1 MFVDVINLTSKNQN
15 FLRFPLIGAASSYGT
30 DVDQDGCR
38 PQELKGIMN
47 GIGIYFN
54 DRQIEYIL
62 MAVVQG
68 GGGGGV
74 VLGRK
79 LIGFFAGLLELD
91 VKLDDR

>member
-1 MFVDVINLTSKNQN
+1 
-15 FLRFPLIGAASSYGT
+15 
-30 DVDQDGCR
+30 
-38 PQELKGIMN
+38 MN